1 MGAERQEHEQQ
12 QDVDPAH
19 FRGKPPSEEE
29 SVMLLVMILEPGDH
43 KHLAKLLQ
51 DHPQMR
57 EQIIEK
63 ATEYAGSDTV
73 GKALAM
79 LAGAVEKSGAPE
91 NAGVA
96 ADAGAPTGDELMKP
110 DFDAG
115 STERKPSDGG
125 GDELMTPDFEAKTP
139 EPDNAEKPK
148 LDDDLIDPYANDAA
162 PAQAAA
168 EPAKEEAKE
177 DFDYTKYFILEFN
190 SDEEKVNELVA
201 YIKQHPAHRE
211 KVLAGVLEWDP
222 HLFDG
227 VMRGLA
233 APAPEAEPAPCVTP
247 AEIKEEP
254 TSAEQKVEKKAE
266 SGWVT
271 RAKEYNRCHP
281 GLVDKFNQLTLY
293 VCFSETEPDVDP
305 VKVADWQQ
313 AHGVPPDGRVGPQTV
328 AAAEKQ
334 EEPAPAAEP
343 APVTAADPTA

>member
-1 MGAERQEHEQQ
+1 MGAERQEHEQEQ
-12 QDVDPAH
+12 EQDAAH

-29 SVMLLVMILEPGDH
+29 SVELLCMILEPGDH

-57 EQIIEK
+57 ELIIAK

-115 STERKPSDGG
+115 STERKASDGG

-162 PAQAAA
+162 PAQAAV
-168 EPAKEEAKE
+168 EPAKEEAKA

-201 YIKQHPAHRE
+201 YIKKHPAHRE

-233 APAPEAEPAPCVTP
+233 APAPEAEPAPAVTE
-247 AEIKEEP
+247 AERKDEP
-254 TSAEQKVEKKAE
+254 TASEQKEEKKAE

-271 RAKEYNRCHP
+271 RARHYNANHT
-281 GLVDKFNQLTLY
+281 GLVDRFWAATNTAC
-293 VCFSETEPDVDP
+293 VDWATMEIDP
-305 VKVADWQQ
+305 VALSDWQA
-313 AHGVPPDGRVGPQTV
+313 AHGLSPDGRCGPETV
-328 AAAEKQ
+328 ATAEKSAAPVQ
-334 EEPAPAAEP
+334 EPA
-343 APVTAADPTA
+343 APVTAADPVV